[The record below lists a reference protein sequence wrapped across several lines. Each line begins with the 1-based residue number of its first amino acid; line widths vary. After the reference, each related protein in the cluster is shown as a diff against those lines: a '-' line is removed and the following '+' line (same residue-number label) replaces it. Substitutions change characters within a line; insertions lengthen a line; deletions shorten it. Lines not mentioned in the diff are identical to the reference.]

1 MTRHSSLPVGSPAPA
16 FELSTQDGF
25 RKSLDDFLALGPLLL
40 AFHRGTW

>member
-1 MTRHSSLPVGSPAPA
+1 MKHADLPPGSRAPA
-16 FELSTQDGF
+16 FELATQDGI

>member
-1 MTRHSSLPVGSPAPA
+1 MRHPSLPAGSKAPD
-16 FELSTQDGF
+16 FELSTVDGV